1 MGSYYDSQRI
11 TLDPGRTALALRA
24 LRGRDQGYPF
34 VEQRLTWR
42 RRTAPALRSVLAAWF
57 PTVFTLLA
65 ARG

>member
-1 MGSYYDSQRI
+1 MDPYDSQRI

-24 LRGRDQGYPF
+24 LRSRKEGYPF

-42 RRTAPALRSVLAAWF
+42 RRTAPALRSVLATWF
-57 PTVFTLLA
+57 PTVSTLLA